1 MKKKITIM
9 TPCYNEEDGI
19 RECYLAVKTYFNET
33 LPEYDYEHL
42 FIDNGSLDHTADIL
56 RAIASEDK
64 NVKLIINSRNFG
76 PHRSP
81 YYAILESTGDAV
93 IPIVADLQTPVS
105 LIADF
110 VRRWEEGY
118 DMVLGIR
125 VGMSEAAWLRL
136 ARNLY
141 YKIMLKLAH
150 LEHYQGFIGYGL
162 FDRAVVNAMRRLN
175 DPTPYFRVIISEIG
189 FKKAFVEYVQPPRK
203 HGKSRQSMIDLFDY
217 AILGVVSCSKV
228 PLRIMSIVGL
238 MVSMFSFVLGL
249 TYFVIKLLYW
259 DSFSLGMA
267 PVLISTLFLAAIQ
280 IFCLGMLGEYI
291 GIIFDYVRNRPLVIE
306 RERINFD

>member
-1 MKKKITIM
+1 MKKKISIM
-9 TPCYNEEDGI
+9 TPCYNEEAGI
-19 RECYLAVKTYFNET
+19 RECYLAVKTFFSEK
-33 LPEYDYEHL
+33 LSQYDYEHL
-42 FIDNGSLDHTADIL
+42 FIDNGSQDRTAEIL
-56 RAIASEDK
+56 RAIAADDK

-81 YYAILESTGDAV
+81 YHAILESTGDAV
-93 IPIVADLQTPVS
+93 IPVVADLQTPVG
-105 LIADF
+105 LIEDF
-110 VRRWEEGY
+110 VHRWEEGY

-125 VGMSEAAWLRL
+125 VGMSEAAWLRV
-136 ARNLY
+136 ARNTY
-141 YKIMLKLAH
+141 YKIMLKLAQ

-162 FDRAVVNAMRRLN
+162 FDRAVVNAMRRLS

-203 HGKSRQSMIDLFDY
+203 HGKSRQSLIDLFDY

-228 PLRIMSIVGL
+228 PLRIMSITGL
-238 MVSMFSFVLGL
+238 IVSVFSLLLGL
-249 TYFVIKLLYW
+249 IYLVIKLMYW
-259 DSFSLGMA
+259 DSFSMGIA
-267 PVLISTLFLAAIQ
+267 PVLIATFFLASIQ

-306 RERINFD
+306 RERVNFD